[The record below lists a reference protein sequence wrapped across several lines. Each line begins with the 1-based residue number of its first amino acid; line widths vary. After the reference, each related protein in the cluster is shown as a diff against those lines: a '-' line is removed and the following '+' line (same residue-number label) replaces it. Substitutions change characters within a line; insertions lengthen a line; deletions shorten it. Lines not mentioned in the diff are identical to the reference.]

1 MCTLLKSTTRVTCF
15 WAGWGYL
22 AIASSPKKTIKKAV
36 HPACRRFCGG
46 AGLFGCLRARQG
58 CGLQWGEGQFW
69 LCLAGEAV
77 AGGLRVACH
86 RPLAA
91 GVAGSGLTVL
101 HGVGGTCG
109 LYVSALPWSKQRVSA
124 GLGLY

>member
-1 MCTLLKSTTRVTCF
+1 MCTLLKSATRVTCF
-15 WAGWGYL
+15 WAGWGDL
-22 AIASSPKKTIKKAV
+22 AIASSPKKQQKKLCILLA
-36 HPACRRFCGG
+36 GG
-46 AGLFGCLRARQG
+46 SVEVQGCLRARQG

-109 LYVSALPWSKQRVSA
+109 LCVPALPWSQQRVSA